1 MKSILR
7 LTVLTVFTLMIS
19 SCIALKKDVE
29 VAKADIKAE
38 NNAKMKVLE
47 DKLVAEVAKINKRLD
62 EIEKTLKIDKKAQE
76 NKMSLSFSTL
86 EELKATIRDIN
97 KRIDMVDVT
106 AQKGTSVTQKIVDLE
121 NKLEALQKEN
131 ETVKT
136 ELTAKLEEM
145 KPVEDFTVTEDGR
158 IRFPD
163 DQKKSYK
170 QLVKFTRSNS
180 DSKIARKAWEKF
192 STKFESRQCDVVYWT
207 GETYFLEKSYNTA
220 IEYFSQIDAKYS
232 KCAKL
237 EASYLRTAQCLYYI
251 GKKDIALKVLKVMKM
266 KYPKTSFRKDID
278 TLEKQIKKSSKK
290 SSKKSTEKSPEK
302 SKAKKTTKK

>member
-7 LTVLTVFTLMIS
+7 LSVLTVFVLTIS

-29 VAKADIKAE
+29 LAKADIKAE
-38 NNAKMKVLE
+38 HNAKMKVLN
-47 DKLVAEVAKINKRLD
+47 DKLVSEIAKINKRLD
-62 EIEKTLKIDKKAQE
+62 EIEKTLKIDKKSQQ
-76 NKMSLSFSTL
+76 NKMKLSFSTL

-145 KPVEDFTVTEDGR
+145 KPVEDFTVTKDGR
-158 IRFPD
+158 IRLPED
-163 DQKKSYK
+163 SKKTYK

-180 DSKIARKAWEKF
+180 DGKIARKAWELFSRKF
-192 STKFESRQCDVVYWT
+192 DTRKCDVTYWT
-207 GETYFLEKSYNTA
+207 GEAYFLEKSYNKA
-220 IEYFSQIDAKYS
+220 IEYYSQIDAKFKRCS
-232 KCAKL
+232 KL
-237 EASYLRTAQCLYYI
+237 EASYLRTAQSLYHV

-266 KYPKTSFRKDID
+266 KYPKTSFKKDIRN
-278 TLEKQIKKSSKK
+278 LEKKIKKSEKK
-290 SSKKSTEKSPEK
+290 PVKKGKTTS
-302 SKAKKTTKK
+302 KKTTKK

>member
-7 LTVLTVFTLMIS
+7 LSVLMAMALIFT

-29 VAKADIKAE
+29 IAKADIKAE
-38 NNAKMKVLE
+38 QNAKIKVLE
-47 DKLVAEVAKINKRLD
+47 DKLAAEVAKITKRLD

-76 NKMSLSFSTL
+76 NKINLSFNTL
-86 EELKATIRDIN
+86 DDLKATIRDIN

-131 ETVKT
+131 EKLTK
-136 ELTAKLEEM
+136 ELTTKLEEL
-145 KPVEDFTVTEDGR
+145 KPVEDFTITEDGR

-180 DSKIARKAWEKF
+180 DAKIARKAWEKF
-192 STKFESRQCDVVYWT
+192 NSKFGENRQCDVVYWT
-207 GETYFLEKSYNTA
+207 GETYYLEKSYNKA
-220 IEYFSQIDAKYS
+220 IEYYSQIDAKYS

-266 KYPKTSFRKDID
+266 KYPKTSFKKDIKN
-278 TLEKQIKKSSKK
+278 LEKKIKKEGKDTK
-290 SSKKSTEKSPEK
+290 P
-302 SKAKKTTKK
+302 KKTTKK